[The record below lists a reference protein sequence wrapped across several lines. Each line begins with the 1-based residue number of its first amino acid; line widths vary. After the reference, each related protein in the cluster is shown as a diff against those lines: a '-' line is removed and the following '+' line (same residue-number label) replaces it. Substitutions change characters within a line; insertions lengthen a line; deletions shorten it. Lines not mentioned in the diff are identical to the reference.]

1 MDTPSRPRD
10 ARWEQAVKEAQMVDK
25 LQDALA
31 RLGIE
36 DEVVAGALF
45 FPRGHFGGAF
55 AGGMIGGDL
64 GDRVGGLAG
73 GMGMA
78 GGVIAGQRA
87 ADAAWG
93 LPERML
99 VGVSATTVYGFNTHR
114 EHEREPTDLT
124 FKLPRSQL
132 DVRVHQRVNVRVV
145 ELIDKATGAKVE
157 LEGARLPGF
166 HVGDFLDAI
175 RS

>member
-1 MDTPSRPRD
+1 
-10 ARWEQAVKEAQMVDK
+10 MVDK
-25 LQDALA
+25 LQAALA

-36 DEVVAGALF
+36 DDVIAGAMF

-55 AGGMIGGDL
+55 AGGLVGGEL
-64 GDRVGGLAG
+64 GDQVGGLAG
-73 GMGMA
+73 GIGMA

-87 ADAAWG
+87 ADAASG

-99 VGVSATTVYGFNTHR
+99 VGVSATSVYGFDTQR
-114 EHEREPTDLT
+114 EHEREPTDLI
-124 FKLPRSQL
+124 FQLPRTQL

-145 ELIDKATGAKVE
+145 ELIDTATGSKLE

-166 HVGDFLDAI
+166 HVGDVLDAL
-175 RS
+175 RA

>member
-1 MDTPSRPRD
+1 MG
-10 ARWEQAVKEAQMVDK
+10 ARVKEAQMVDK
-25 LQDALA
+25 LRDALT
-31 RLGIE
+31 RLGID

-73 GMGMA
+73 SVGTA
-78 GGVIAGQRA
+78 GGVIAGQHA
-87 ADAAWG
+87 ADAASG

-99 VGVSATTVYGFNTHR
+99 VGVSATTVYGFDTHR
-114 EHEREPTDLT
+114 ERVREPTDLI
-124 FKLPRSQL
+124 FQLPRSQL

-145 ELIDKATGAKVE
+145 ELIDRATGAKVE
-157 LEGARLPGF
+157 LEGARMPGF
-166 HVGDFLDAI
+166 HIGEFLDAI